1 MNKYTLFLSTIL
13 IALFMTG
20 CQNNSIKTFEFDI
33 NLYDSYNSNLNNKDI
48 LKDSYIINFWFPSC
62 APCAKELPHFQ
73 KLYELYKHELDI
85 VGIQM
90 IGIDNANE
98 GKDFAKKFKL
108 TYKLGYNDDNK
119 TIRKYNI
126 NSFPTTF
133 FVNKNINEIIVWD
146 GYIPYDEL
154 LKHTK
159 EMINMEI
166 K

>member
-1 MNKYTLFLSTIL
+1 M
-13 IALFMTG
+13 
-20 CQNNSIKTFEFDI
+20 
-33 NLYDSYNSNLNNKDI
+33 
-48 LKDSYIINFWFPSC
+48 
-62 APCAKELPHFQ
+62 
-73 KLYELYKHELDI
+73 DI

-98 GKDFAKKFKL
+98 GQSFAEKFKL

-133 FVNKNINEIIVWD
+133 FVNKNKNEIVAWD
-146 GYIPYDEL
+146 GYIPYEEL

-159 EMINMEI
+159 EMLNMEI